1 MDTIQSLKI
10 TTIAENLVQISGSL
24 GQWGLS
30 FLLELE
36 DARGSFRKILFDTS
50 ANKRGFLHNARLLK
64 IDFSD
69 VEAVVLSHGHGDHTA
84 ATVEVVEKTGGVK
97 VYGHPHTF
105 LNRYYEDKNGKRR
118 RSGQPRGETLE
129 DIESAGGEI
138 ILSDKPVEVVP
149 GLWTT
154 GQVPRTTEFEIISP
168 PSEGGKRIIIVDGE
182 ERDDQIL
189 DDQSIFVYV
198 KEMEPWVI
206 TGCAHS
212 GPVNTLRHV
221 KNISKTRRIE
231 TLIGGTHLVR
241 RTEDYLN
248 RTIEELKKFDLSL
261 ISPCHCTGF
270 KATARLWQAFPE
282 EFVLNY
288 CLRVIESG
296 KKPQERLI

>member
-1 MDTIQSLKI
+1 MNQIESLKI
-10 TTIAENLVQISGSL
+10 TTIAENIVQTSGL

-30 FLLELE
+30 FLLELK
-36 DARGSFRKILFDTS
+36 DAEGTFRKIVFDTS

-69 VEAVVLSHGHGDHTA
+69 VDAIVLSHGHGDHTA
-84 ATVEVVEKTGGVK
+84 ATVEVVKKTGGVK

-105 LNRYYEDKNGKRR
+105 LPRQYEDKNGKRKR
-118 RSGQPRGETLE
+118 AGQPKGETLS
-129 DIESAGGEI
+129 DIENAGGQI
-138 ILSDKPVEVVP
+138 ILSDNPVEIVP

-154 GQVPRTTEFEIISP
+154 GQVPRTTTFERISP
-168 PSEGGKRIIIVDGE
+168 PSDGGRRIIIVDGE

-189 DDQSIFVYV
+189 DDQSIFAYV
-198 KEMEPWVI
+198 KEMDPWVI

-221 KNISKTRRIE
+221 KNVSGSKRIE
-231 TLIGGTHLVR
+231 TLIGGTHLVG
-241 RTEDYLN
+241 RTQDYLN
-248 RTIEELKKFDLSL
+248 NTIQELEKFNLSL

-270 KATARLWQAFPE
+270 KGTATLWQAFPE

-288 CLRVIESG
+288 CLRVIESS
-296 KKPQERLI
+296 KKVEERII